1 MRTKLELIRERG
13 VLKVG
18 TTGDYMPMSFLDPEM
33 GRYFGI
39 DAELAEDLAE
49 ALGVKLEYVETSW
62 PSLLEDTIAGR
73 FDLAICGITITDDRK
88 EKALMSDSYLAN
100 GKTVLCRAEDAC
112 KYTSLEAINR
122 LEVRVMSN
130 PGGTNEEFVRENLP
144 DAVLM
149 LHDFNQEIPA
159 MVASGEA
166 DVMITET
173 VEAGYYAGRDDRL
186 AAPMINRPFTLGG
199 FGVLM
204 PKGSE
209 ELLNYVNGFLEDE
222 RKSGRIGRGKNEEHI
237 ELRWAGANAKRASAH
252 L

>member
-33 GRYFGI
+33 GCYFGI
-39 DAELAEDLAE
+39 DAELAEDLADS
-49 ALGVKLEYVETSW
+49 LGVKLEYVETTW

-73 FDLAICGITITDDRK
+73 FDLAICGITITDDRR

-100 GKTVLCRAEDAC
+100 GKTFLCRAEDAC

-122 LEVRVMSN
+122 PEVRVISN
-130 PGGTNEEFVRENLP
+130 PGGTNEEFARENLP
-144 DAVLM
+144 NAVLM
-149 LHDFNQEIPA
+149 LHDFNQEIPS

-166 DVMITET
+166 DIMITET

-209 ELLNYVNGFLEDE
+209 ELLNCWSKCKTCL
-222 RKSGRIGRGKNEEHI
+222 STS
-237 ELRWAGANAKRASAH
+237 LRWRASWKKRH
-252 L
+252 R